1 MHIKEIVAVQR
12 WPAQVSGD
20 SGSSYRTDMGAAV
33 AEQLGEADVERSA
46 RSLNSLQ
53 PVRIRLLCA
62 HALRG
67 HVAT

>member
-1 MHIKEIVAVQR
+1 MHIKDTTICLTLDT
-12 WPAQVSGD
+12 AQVSGE

-53 PVRIRLLCA
+53 PVR
-62 HALRG
+62 
-67 HVAT
+67 V